1 MNRLNVARVAD
12 TLTSRLKS
20 TVAASIVDYKLVTP
34 SLARVVATFN
44 TVEATREALCA
55 SVGAAFG
62 NNASPIEASW
72 RKLDT
77 YGNPAMVGF
86 VSLNREVKAY
96 TDEAAKG
103 MKIMASNMLMDA
115 ADDSLWDVREDGAGG
130 KLLCRQNDNGLKAL
144 METAR
149 VRQLRAPRLESVMS
163 AADVGNFVAYVDPK
177 SESVRYGYVL
187 ATGLEIAPQ
196 PVGGIDLDPEDRL
209 NAVEILPLDQ
219 GQMPDNSSDETR
231 GEGNRI
237 AQRMNEENFPVT
249 VPCSVIV
256 EAAVLSG
263 NDRVAEVAAP
273 SNGLNKQSLLD
284 YYGKLFAHRPDYYAE
299 LRDIINNHAG
309 F

>member
-1 MNRLNVARVAD
+1 MNRLNINRVAD

-20 TVAASIVDYKLVTP
+20 TIAATVVDYKMVTP

-44 TVEATREALCA
+44 TTEAAPEALA
-55 SVGAAFG
+55 AAVGVAFG
-62 NNASPIEASW
+62 NNATPIQASW
-72 RKLDT
+72 RKLDS

-96 TDEAAKG
+96 TADSVKG
-103 MKIMASNMLMDA
+103 MQIMASNMLMDA
-115 ADDSLWDVREDGAGG
+115 TDDSLWDVRDDGTGG
-130 KLLCRQNDNGLKAL
+130 KLLCRQNDNGLQKL

-149 VRQLRAPRLESVMS
+149 VRQHRAPRLETVMS
-163 AADVGNFVAYVDPK
+163 AADVGNFAAFVDPK
-177 SESVRYGYVL
+177 TEAMRYGYVL
-187 ATGLEIAPQ
+187 ATDLTIAPQ
-196 PVGGIDLDPEDRL
+196 PAGGVDLDPEDRL
-209 NAVEILPLDQ
+209 NAVEILPIDQ

-237 AQRMNEENFPVT
+237 AERMVEDNFPVT

-256 EAAVLSG
+256 EAAVLNG
-263 NDRVAEVAAP
+263 DDRVAEVAAP

-284 YYGKLFAHRPDYYAE
+284 YNKRLYKHRPDYYAK
-299 LRDIINNHAG
+299 LVDIINNHAG